1 MSHFKDSCVLV
12 KTKEETQTYLQKM
25 EDAQDTCVEAKFVRQ
40 ERKTILE
47 AGRQPAVHLV
57 CQTSSITLLFL

>member
-1 MSHFKDSCVLV
+1 
-12 KTKEETQTYLQKM
+12 M

-40 ERKTILE
+40 ERKTIME